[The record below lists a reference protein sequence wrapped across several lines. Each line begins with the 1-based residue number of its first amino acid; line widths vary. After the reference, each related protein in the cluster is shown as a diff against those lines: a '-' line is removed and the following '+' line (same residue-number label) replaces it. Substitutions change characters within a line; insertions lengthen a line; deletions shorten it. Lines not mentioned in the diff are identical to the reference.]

1 MPLSATDATGCHG
14 EAPSDDHRVISL
26 SGSFN
31 LVNGEGATVGAALA
45 AHPDVDMISFTGS
58 TRAGVAVSR
67 AAAASVKR
75 VTLELGGKGPNLLF
89 ADLGDGLGKAVQRG
103 VFHLMRNSGQ
113 NCNAPSRMLIEAS
126 VYDEAVALATKAC
139 AAVQVGPPHQD
150 GAHLGPVA
158 SAAQFDKVQSLI
170 ASGISEGARLLVG
183 GLGRPPQHAGATRRN
198 WPHCLRWP
206 QMTSD
211 DFGWPRIASDHLG

>member
-1 MPLSATDATGCHG
+1 M
-14 EAPSDDHRVISL
+14 ISL

-183 GLGRPPQHAGATRRN
+183 GLGRPLSMQVPPGATGLSV
-198 WPHCLRWP
+198 PL
-206 QMTSD
+206 MTSD
-211 DFGWPRIASDHLG
+211 DL